1 MKLFD
6 SYQTL
11 HPGIRILLIAII
23 AVVAHF
29 LVRWIRLSM
38 QYLFTR
44 KLPAETPSQ
53 ENFMRRFPKLA
64 SVITILVSALT
75 FAIYFIAVGLV
86 LRECKIS
93 LTAYLA
99 SATVIGL
106 AIGFGL
112 QGFVQDVV
120 IGLTLIFTDA
130 LNMEDMVEISGQVGR
145 VERIGLRFTT
155 LINLYGQKIYIP
167 NRNIAMIG
175 RFRDGGI
182 RAYVD
187 VQIPDLPDVQTI
199 SREIMNVAKGMQK
212 QYSVILLKSPT
223 ISDLQ
228 NASPGSWRFIRIQ
241 FRLWPGQ
248 QALIETSFKQR
259 VIVLMRSFYPEFADW
274 MVTTTFRTTE
284 KNL

>member
-6 SYQTL
+6 YIQSL

-29 LVRWIRLSM
+29 MVRWIRQGTQWL
-38 QYLFTR
+38 LTR
-44 KLPAETPSQ
+44 KLTTDTSSQ
-53 ENFMRRFPKLA
+53 EYFTRRFPKLA
-64 SVITILVSALT
+64 SVITILVSALMFT
-75 FAIYFIAVGLV
+75 IYFMAVGLI

-93 LTAYLA
+93 LTTYLA

-130 LNMEDMVEISGQVGR
+130 LNMEDMVEISGQIGR

-155 LINLYGQKIYIP
+155 IFNLYGQKIYIP

-187 VQIPDLPDVQTI
+187 VQIPDLPDEQTV
-199 SREIMNVAKGMQK
+199 SRDILNVAKGMQK
-212 QYSVILLKSPT
+212 QYPALLLKPPT

-228 NASPGSWRFIRIQ
+228 NASPGSWRFVRVQ

-259 VIVLMRSFYPEFADW
+259 VIALMKSFAPEFADW
-274 MVTTTFRTTE
+274 MITTTFRTTE
-284 KNL
+284 KKT